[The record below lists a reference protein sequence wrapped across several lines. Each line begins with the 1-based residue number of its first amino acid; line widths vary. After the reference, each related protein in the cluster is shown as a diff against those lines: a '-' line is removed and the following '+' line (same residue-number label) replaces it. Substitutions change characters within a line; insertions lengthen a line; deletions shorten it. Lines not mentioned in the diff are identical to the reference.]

1 MKFFVTKQKSDFLL
15 FKCLEK
21 GKFVSPETG
30 DEFRVDDVVGGSEES
45 FTLSLLRCCNTL
57 VVRK

>member
-1 MKFFVTKQKSDFLL
+1 M
-15 FKCLEK
+15 FKCPEK

-45 FTLSLLRCCNTL
+45 FTLSLLRCGNTL
-57 VVRK
+57 VVPK